1 MNVLVTGGAG
11 FIGSITSHELKKQ
24 GFKVIILDT
33 LENGYE
39 KAIKDFELIKGN
51 IKDQKLVTEVLNK
64 YKIEAVMHFAAYIRM
79 GESMKNPH
87 KYFDNNLVGTVA
99 VLEAMMKARVKKLIF
114 SSTAGVYGNPKRVPI
129 KEEDRKQPE
138 NPYGQAKLMT
148 EQTLE
153 FYSKIYNLK
162 SISLRYFNAA
172 GATLDGSLGEAHKP
186 ESHLI
191 PNIIKA
197 VIKNEE
203 FALFGDDYPT
213 PDGTCIRDYIHVLD
227 LAEAHILALK
237 VLKDGHKT
245 DVYNAG
251 TGKGY
256 SNKEVVEMVKKVTGK
271 DLKIRID
278 KRRSGDANE
287 LIADS
292 SKMQKEFNW
301 QPKYSDLKTIVETAY
316 KWHKNNPNGYSF

>member
-1 MNVLVTGGAG
+1 MNILVTGGAG

-39 KAIKDFELIKGN
+39 KAIKGFELVKGN
-51 IKDQKLVTEVLNK
+51 IKDQKLVTKVLKK
-64 YKIEAVMHFAAYIRM
+64 YKVEAVMHFAAYIEM
-79 GESMKNPH
+79 GESMENPH

-99 VLEAMMKARVKKLIF
+99 LLEAMIKAGVKKMIF

-153 FYSKIYNLK
+153 FYNKIYNLK

-197 VIKNEE
+197 AIKDEE
-203 FALFGDDYPT
+203 FTLFGDDYPT
-213 PDGTCIRDYIHVLD
+213 SDGTCIRDYIHVLD

-237 VLKDGHKT
+237 ALKDGHKT

-256 SNKEVVEMVKKVTGK
+256 SNKEVIEMVRKVTDK
-271 DLKIRID
+271 DLKVKID
-278 KRRSGDANE
+278 KRRAGDANE

-301 QPKYSDLKTIVETAY
+301 QPKYSDLKTIVKTAY
-316 KWHKNNPNGYSF
+316 KWHLKHSNGYF